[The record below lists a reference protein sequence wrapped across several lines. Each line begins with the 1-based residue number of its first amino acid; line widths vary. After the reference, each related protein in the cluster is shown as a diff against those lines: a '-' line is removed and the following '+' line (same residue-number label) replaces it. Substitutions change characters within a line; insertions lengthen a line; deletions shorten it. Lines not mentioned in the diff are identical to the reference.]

1 MAGPPRCCATRPG
14 TGSRP
19 GSRSRATPDAGAVCA
34 AVAALTG
41 REPGTVRDILYGP
54 APRDDAAL
62 VALGRDIDALEGEV
76 RTQ

>member
-1 MAGPPRCCATRPG
+1 MLRDAARHRITARLALPAGA
-14 TGSRP
+14 
-19 GSRSRATPDAGAVCA
+19 DAAAVCA

-41 REPGTVRDILYGP
+41 REPGAVRAILYGP

-62 VALGRDIDALEGEV
+62 VALGQDIDALEGEV

>member
-1 MAGPPRCCATRPG
+1 VLRDAARRRITARLALPGDAGPGP
-14 TGSRP
+14 
-19 GSRSRATPDAGAVCA
+19 VCA
-34 AVAALTG
+34 AVAALSG
-41 REPGTVRDILYGP
+41 REPGAVRDILYGP